1 MAFFSQF
8 WFQSDG
14 NFIHQ
19 AFHSEKINGRQNALV
34 GRSSTLASMVSMVQ
48 EERISGFESGI
59 AVPPGAPCPAGG
71 AALLSMCSNYA
82 RYAMTVKIGLAQA
95 SSFLDGDTS
104 KRSRQPG
111 AGQRGR
117 GKAELKSFTSGD
129 WSWEGI

>member
-48 EERISGFESGI
+48 EERMLLCSISLWREILVLQRPDSGLVGI
-59 AVPPGAPCPAGG
+59 LYCKPFTAGAFDFPT
-71 AALLSMCSNYA
+71 SA
-82 RYAMTVKIGLAQA
+82 RSWLNIRR
-95 SSFLDGDTS
+95 SFGT
-104 KRSRQPG
+104 
-111 AGQRGR
+111 
-117 GKAELKSFTSGD
+117 
-129 WSWEGI
+129 I